1 MMDIKMVDGV
11 ARPLSAADF
20 AQQSLDEAD
29 SAALPMEELR
39 YERGRRLVAS
49 DWSQLADAPV
59 DSIVWA
65 TYRQALRDL
74 PQAFPE
80 AKDVVWP
87 KPPQ

>member
-1 MMDIKMVDGV
+1 MTKMVDGV
-11 ARPLSAADF
+11 EVPLSAADL
-20 AQQSLDEAD
+20 AQQSLDEA
-29 SAALPMEELR
+29 SAAALPMEELR
-39 YERGRRLVAS
+39 YEGGRRLAAS
-49 DWSQLADAPV
+49 DWTQLADAPV
-59 DSIVWA
+59 DITAWA